1 MSQNQ
6 PPGMGN
12 PRASASAGEFE
23 RLLFELRDFNDG
35 VREKAAIR
43 LGEIG
48 NKNAIQPLIGR
59 LNNDKSPRVQ
69 WYAADALYKLGDAQ
83 AWPAIKDRLNAGGDA
98 LVRAKCAEIL
108 GLSGDKFFSDTLV
121 DALRNGGDIAN
132 IAAVGLGRLKNL
144 DVLAKLINII
154 DTSRGSE
161 ELKNFSVIAMIE
173 MGTGV
178 TNKVLETSGNNGD
191 AYRVEVLSGLGQP
204 AVVQISPYLN
214 NKNNEIRSV
223 AVQSLTKI
231 ISDDSTM
238 HLCNIVKTEE
248 NETIR
253 SIALQALEQ
262 RPATQVEVALIYVL
276 QNDKNEKLKE
286 VSAHILGKLKI
297 MASLEPLEKIA
308 LRDYKDRMQLRTNG
322 TAIIALGLLG
332 DQRAIPT
339 LGSLLLDCI
348 DYKARTLAAEAISKI
363 KSTAGFEYL
372 ISALGS
378 DGNAEVRKA
387 SALALGQLRD
397 RRAVEPLRLVS
408 NSDPDSG
415 VKEAA
420 KSALKML

>member
-12 PRASASAGEFE
+12 PRAFASAGEFE

-83 AWPAIKDRLNAGGDA
+83 AWPAIEDRLNAGGDA

-108 GLSGDKFFSDTLV
+108 GLSGDKYFANTLV
-121 DALRNGGDIAN
+121 DALQNGGDIAKV
-132 IAAVGLGRLKNL
+132 AVAGLGRLKNL
-144 DVLAKLINII
+144 DVLVKLIDII
-154 DTSRGSE
+154 DRHWQSE

-173 MGTGV
+173 IGTGA
-178 TNKVLETSGNNGD
+178 TKKILETSGNSGD
-191 AYRVEVLSGLGQP
+191 DYRVKVLSGLGQS
-204 AVVQISPYLN
+204 AVEQIASYLN
-214 NKNNEIRSV
+214 NKNNKIRSV
-223 AVQSLTKI
+223 AVRSLEKI
-231 ISDDSTM
+231 ISDDSTKY
-238 HLCNIVKTEE
+238 LCNIVKTEE
-248 NETIR
+248 DVAIR
-253 SIALQALEQ
+253 SIALHALEQ
-262 RPATQVEVALIYVL
+262 RPAAQVEISLIYVL
-276 QNDKNEKLKE
+276 QNDKDEKLKE
-286 VSAHILGKLKI
+286 VSANILGKLKI
-297 MASLEPLEKIA
+297 IASLEPLEKIA
-308 LRDYKDRMQLRTNG
+308 LRDYKDQMQLNTNWA
-322 TAIIALGLLG
+322 AIIALGLLG

-348 DYKARTLAAEAISKI
+348 DYEARTLAAEAISKI
-363 KSTAGFEYL
+363 KSSAGFEYL

-378 DGNAEVRKA
+378 DGNVEVRKA
-387 SALALGQLRD
+387 SALALGHLRD
-397 RRAVEPLRLVS
+397 RRAVEPLRQVS
-408 NSDPDSG
+408 NSDPDTG
-415 VKEAA
+415 VKEVA